1 MKHILYIIGV
11 LCCIVATA
19 SAQTVSEADARS
31 KAQAWF
37 VQHDAPTATSTLR
50 GHLRLCRETPR
61 AFLFAQ
67 GSRFVLIA
75 SSETEPEVLGYGTV
89 ADSENLPL
97 PLEAMLGHSAASRAV
112 YPPPGS
118 SWKAVQPLLTTVRHQ
133 KAPYNNACPY
143 YLHSDGTLSTTRCVV
158 GCVATAMEQILTYYR
173 REYVLQDT
181 LHGWSSEHY
190 DIPDVLP
197 GERVDTRL
205 VLDDYDNVPAT
216 AEEIDAVARLSY
228 WLGVACRMNWGVGES
243 GASTVRLVEPLQRAF
258 GLKYVH
264 YLDSYQYAPEAYWN
278 FIAAEIM
285 QGRPVYYAGS
295 LMRTGGHAFVLDGLD
310 DKGMF
315 HVNWGYGGDF
325 DGYFRLDVLAH
336 FQPEDERWDEF
347 VENGFFCNQEAI
359 AVCPDSVPGI
369 CPPDTLERTG
379 REIRVLGAWTMQ
391 QPVTGCHTQLMLDVR
406 NESDQALTTP
416 FALVLGSETDTA
428 RYEQGDWL
436 AFTGRTLEAGERDT
450 LSVHLQFKRSGRLWL
465 YITPDGVLTL
475 DSLQLDIAQGGTAA
489 IETGEPQVEFP
500 ATGTARLLIPLSN
513 PSATDRAAQSFEYD
527 LLDVASCDS
536 CIKQHWI
543 YLEPAATVTDTVQF
557 TSLVPGRHYKLR
569 VRRRWPIVQT
579 LDFTMPVPEGIDDA
593 RLPDEALPEAW
604 YTLEGRRIRRPLA
617 PGVYLKRVG
626 LRTEK
631 IIITRN

>member
-1 MKHILYIIGV
+1 MAAT
-11 LCCIVATA
+11 VA
-19 SAQTVSEADARS
+19 AQTVSEADARS

-37 VQHDAPTATSTLR
+37 VQHGAPTVSTPTHR
-50 GHLRLCRETPR
+50 SLRLLQETPR

-67 GSRFVLIA
+67 GGRFVLIA
-75 SSETEPEVLGYGTV
+75 SSETEPEVLGYGTA
-89 ADSENLPL
+89 ADSGALPP
-97 PLEAMLGHSAASRAV
+97 PLEAMLGHTAAGRAA

-118 SWKAVQPLLTTVRHQ
+118 SWKAVEPLLTTVRHQ
-133 KAPYNNACPY
+133 KAPYNNDCPY
-143 YLHSDGTLSTTRCVV
+143 YLYSDSTLSTTRCVV

-181 LHGWSSEHY
+181 LHGWSNEHY
-190 DIPDVLP
+190 QIPDVLP

-205 VLDDYDNVPAT
+205 VLDDYDSTPAT
-216 AEEIDAVARLSY
+216 AEEVDAVARLSY

-243 GASTVRLVEPLQRAF
+243 GAVSLRLVEPLQRAF

-264 YLDSYQYAPEAYWN
+264 HLDSYQYAPAAYWN
-278 FIAAEIM
+278 YIAAEIM

-379 REIRVLGAWTMQ
+379 REIRVLGAWTVQ
-391 QPVTGCHTQLMLDVR
+391 KPVTGCHTQLMLDVR

-450 LSVHLQFKRSGRLWL
+450 LSVHLQFKRSGRQWL

-500 ATGTARLLIPLSN
+500 AAGTARLLIPHSN

-527 LLDVASCDS
+527 LLDVVSCDS

-543 YLEPAATVTDTVQF
+543 YLEPAATLTDTVQF

-579 LDFTMPVPEGIDDA
+579 LDFTMPVPEGIGDA
-593 RLPDEALPEAW
+593 RLPEGALPAAW
-604 YTLEGRRIRRPLA
+604 YTLAGQRILCPLA

-626 LRTEK
+626 QRTEK
-631 IIITRN
+631 TIITRK